1 MCRQDYILKNIY
13 ESMSI
18 QDFTAENIKISYE
31 EKYIELV
38 QPIGLACLYKL
49 YAHLIKGLSISIEKF
64 NFLDHE

>member
-31 EKYIELV
+31 EKYIEFSLLV
-38 QPIGLACLYKL
+38 
-49 YAHLIKGLSISIEKF
+49 
-64 NFLDHE
+64 